1 MFQNGFVLSMKMIGF
16 LKEADVDFK
25 QFKRLMLLESF
36 VINYGCY
43 DVLTEIERLVY
54 EYNKRFNLDETM
66 SDTQKMLVGWWNDG
80 KKRVSL
86 KEHRIGY
93 YLLKKLQTE
102 IEKGLK

>member
-1 MFQNGFVLSMKMIGF
+1 MKVKNY
-16 LKEADVDFK
+16 KE
-25 QFKRLMLLESF
+25 LESF
-36 VINYGCY
+36 VMNNGYY

-54 EYNKRFNLDETM
+54 EYNRSLNLDEAK
-66 SDTQKMLVGWWNDG
+66 SRAQEMLVGWWNDG

>member
-1 MFQNGFVLSMKMIGF
+1 MKVKNY
-16 LKEADVDFK
+16 KE
-25 QFKRLMLLESF
+25 LESF
-36 VINYGCY
+36 VINNGYY

-54 EYNKRFNLDETM
+54 EYNRSLYLGETM
-66 SDTQKMLVGWWNDG
+66 SDTQEFLVGWWNDG

-86 KEHRIGY
+86 KEYRIGY

>member
-1 MFQNGFVLSMKMIGF
+1 MKVENY
-16 LKEADVDFK
+16 KE
-25 QFKRLMLLESF
+25 LESF
-36 VINYGCY
+36 VINNGYY

-54 EYNKRFNLDETM
+54 EYNKRFNLDETETM